1 MRVLVSDS
9 SVLLEMAKRGLVPAM
24 FCLPFE
30 FVVPDLL
37 FEEELIDLGEYS
49 RDDLLSFGLR
59 VEGLDPVGVTT
70 ALSYQARRRRLSLV
84 DCFALA
90 LASRRGY
97 RLLTGDRA
105 MRSFAEAEAI
115 KVNGV
120 LWLVDEM
127 IDASVVQAAAI
138 LAALIAMRDD
148 PRCHLPLQELTCR
161 IEQLSGQ
168 S

>member
-9 SVLLEMAKRGLVPAM
+9 SVLLELAKRGLLPAM
-24 FCLPFE
+24 FRLPFE

-37 FEEELIDLGEYS
+37 YQEELIDLGEYS
-49 RDDLLSFGLR
+49 RDDLRILGLR
-59 VEGLDPVGVTT
+59 VEELDPVGVTT

-97 RLLTGDRA
+97 RLLTGDKV

-115 KVNGV
+115 TVHGV

-127 IDASVVQAAAI
+127 VAATVLPIATI
-138 LAALIAMRDD
+138 LAALTAMRDD
-148 PRCHLPLQELTCR
+148 PRCHLPAQELATR
-161 IEQLSGQ
+161 IGVLSRG
-168 S
+168 

>member
-9 SVLLEMAKRGLVPAM
+9 SVLLEMAKRGLLPAM
-24 FCLPFE
+24 FQLPFE

-37 FEEELIDLGEYS
+37 FEEELIDLGAYS
-49 RDDLLSFGLR
+49 RDDLRSFGLR
-59 VEGLDPVGVTT
+59 VEGLDPAGVTT

-97 RLLTGDRA
+97 KLLTGDKA

-115 KVNGV
+115 EVNGV

-127 IDASVVQAAAI
+127 IAASFVPVAAI
-138 LAALIAMRDD
+138 LAALVAMRDD
-148 PRCHLPLQELTCR
+148 HRCHLPLQELTRR
-161 IEQLSGQ
+161 IDQLFGQ

>member
-9 SVLLEMAKRGLVPAM
+9 SVLLEMAKRGLLPAM
-24 FCLPFE
+24 FRLPFE

-37 FEEELIDLGEYS
+37 FEEELIDLGEYT
-49 RDDLLSFGLR
+49 RDDLRSFGLR

-97 RLLTGDRA
+97 RLLTGDKA

-115 KVNGV
+115 EVNGV

-127 IDASVVQAAAI
+127 IAANVVPAGDV
-138 LAALIAMRDD
+138 LAVLIAMRDD
-148 PRCHLPLQELTCR
+148 PRCHLPGHELASR
-161 IEQLSGQ
+161 IDLLSR
-168 S
+168 